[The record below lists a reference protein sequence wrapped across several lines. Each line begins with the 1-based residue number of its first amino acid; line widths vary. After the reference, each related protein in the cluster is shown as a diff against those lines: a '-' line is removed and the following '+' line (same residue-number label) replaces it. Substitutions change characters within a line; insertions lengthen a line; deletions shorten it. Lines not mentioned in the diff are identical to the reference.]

1 MNVKIDSVRE
11 NDRGGMEIGMEWIL
25 NLKQAAQACGGV
37 LKNCSPDEIVK
48 SVITDSRAPED
59 GCVFIALKG
68 ERFDG
73 RRFVRDAV
81 EGGAVCCIVQ
91 DESGLEDMPLMVVED
106 SAAAL
111 RDLAAY
117 YREQFDI
124 PVVAVT
130 GSVGKTS
137 TKDMV
142 HSVLSQEF
150 RTLCTSG
157 NFNNEIGL
165 PLTVFRLA
173 QEDRLM
179 VLEMGMSAFGEISRL
194 TRIAKPDT
202 AIITNIGLAHV
213 EHLGSQENIRKAKLE
228 ILEGL
233 TPDGALFL
241 NGDDALLWELSGT
254 LPYEVLYYGIENPNC
269 DLVAKDVQLYSDSSD
284 FKVKIEGKDYQFS
297 VRVPGEH
304 QVYNAL
310 AAILTGIRYSIPI
323 EKIIQGVRGFVPSG
337 MRQNVI
343 ELPCYTMI
351 KDCYN
356 ASPVSMKSGLDVLA
370 RTASGRNGRKVA
382 ILGDMLELG
391 EFSEQAHRDIGKLV
405 CDFRVN
411 CLVTVGEMA
420 KNIADSAVERG
431 FNASCAYVFYNNE
444 SAKENLAGILQPGD
458 TILLKASRGMKLE
471 ELADY
476 ITNHSE

>member
-1 MNVKIDSVRE
+1 
-11 NDRGGMEIGMEWIL
+11 MEWIL
-25 NLKQAAQACGGV
+25 NMEQAARACRGI

-48 SVITDSRAPED
+48 GVTTDSRSLEE
-59 GCVFIALKG
+59 GCLFVALKG

-73 RRFVRDAV
+73 HRFVPNAV

-91 DESGLEDMPLMVVED
+91 SDSGLDGMPVMVVED
-106 SAAAL
+106 TLAAL

-142 HSVLSQEF
+142 YSVLSQEY

-202 AIITNIGLAHV
+202 AVITNIGLSHI

-233 TPDGALFL
+233 ATDGVLFL
-241 NGDDALLWELSGT
+241 NGDDKLLWELAGS
-254 LPYEVLYYGIENPNC
+254 LPYEVLYYGIENSNC
-269 DLVAKDVQLYSDSSD
+269 DLTATDIHMYSDNSD
-284 FKVKIEGKDYQFS
+284 FKVKVEGAEYQFS
-297 VRVPGEH
+297 VRVPGQH
-304 QVYNAL
+304 QIYNAL
-310 AAILTGIRYSIPI
+310 AAILTGIRYNIPM
-323 EKIIQGVRGFVPSG
+323 EKIIQGVRAFVPSG
-337 MRQNVI
+337 MRQNI
-343 ELPCYTMI
+343 IQLPQYTLI

-356 ASPVSMKSGLDVLA
+356 ASPVSMKSGLDVLV
-370 RTASGRNGRKVA
+370 RTASKTGGRKVA
-382 ILGDMLELG
+382 VLGDMLELG
-391 EFSEQAHRDIGKLV
+391 EFSRQAHRDIGKLV
-405 CDFRVN
+405 CDFQID

-420 KNIADSAVERG
+420 KHIADSAVERG
-431 FNASCAYVFYNNE
+431 FNASSTYVFYDNA
-444 SAKENLAGILQPGD
+444 SVKENLSGILQVGD
-458 TILLKASRGMKLE
+458 IVLLKASRGMKLE
-471 ELADY
+471 EIADY
-476 ITNHSE
+476 ICAHSE